1 MSKIYYYDTTK
12 KYNLPKMIS
21 NHVID
26 DLIGDSLSDMI
37 ENIEDRSLGLIV
49 IGNTTNLNDADF
61 VVKNEADKER
71 LEKLL
76 ENVNKYTITVYPT
89 NSGWFTNKCD
99 SVVIISNKLDLS
111 ISELEG
117 FIKGFFE
124 IQGDGSSNRETVLR
138 DVVIVNNKIGRYY
151 VCNIRDSS
159 NMMSCPNLD
168 YAKSLCDTNPS
179 CVVKDG
185 DGKIIYK
192 SRYGKVNIS
201 QTSTVVN
208 SNGTYNS
215 TLSYGER
222 AVFNL

>member
-37 ENIEDRSLGLIV
+37 DNIEDRSLGLIV

-76 ENVNKYTITVYPT
+76 ENVNKYTIAVYPT

-99 SVVIISNKLDLS
+99 SVVIISDKLDLPLN
-111 ISELEG
+111 ELEV
-117 FIKGFFE
+117 FIKNFFE

-138 DVVIVNNKIGRYY
+138 DVVIVNNKVGRYY

-159 NMMSCPNLD
+159 NMMACPNLD
-168 YAKSLCDTNPS
+168 YAKSLCHTNPS

-185 DGKIIYK
+185 DGK
-192 SRYGKVNIS
+192 IS